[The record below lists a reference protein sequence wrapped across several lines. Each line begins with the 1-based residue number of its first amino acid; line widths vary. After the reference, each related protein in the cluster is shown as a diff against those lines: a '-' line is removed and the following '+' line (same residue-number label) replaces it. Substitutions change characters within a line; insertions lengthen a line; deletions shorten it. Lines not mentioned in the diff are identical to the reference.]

1 MKYNQMI
8 RNKSSLAVF
17 TVTVLASAIA
27 QAAPVQP
34 DAGQTMREIQKQP
47 QLTVPKVVTPL
58 RLEGE
63 LVPKGFENK
72 DVLITV
78 KSIRIEGTTI
88 FSVSELDPLVADLIG
103 PQHSLAQINAGVA
116 RITAYYRTRGYVVS
130 RAYLPEQDIRNGV
143 VVIRVLE
150 GVLDKQQVKNLSLLS
165 DDLAN
170 DYLQGIKSGSVLRAQ
185 LVDRALLLLGDT
197 PGVGGA
203 RAGLQPGSSVGT
215 TDLLVEIDP
224 SKPYTA
230 NLDVDN
236 YGNYYMGEYRIG
248 GALALNSPLNIGDQ
262 FSVRGITSG
271 SNMSYARV
279 SYQFPVGHDGFR
291 LGLAYADTRY
301 SLGKTYAGVGKHGL
315 ATSSSA
321 FATYPFIRS
330 QSTNLSGTLTW
341 ETKKLVDQTDL
352 TSTLVNKQV
361 RLFNLGLSGNHQ
373 DNLFGMGVTSLDA
386 SLVSGRLDMDAVSL
400 QTDIATAKTNGA
412 YSKAL
417 YNLNRLQR
425 VTSQDTLSFNLSGQ
439 QASKNLDSSE
449 LFSLGGANGVRAY
462 PQGEGI
468 GDQGWLTNFEIRH
481 TLLNQLQGLAFY
493 DAGTVTINRN
503 PFAAGINTR
512 HIAGVGFGLNA
523 QYGWL
528 QLKTSVAW
536 RTSGG
541 QPQSLP
547 ASVSGNPRLWAQFSG
562 VF

>member
-8 RNKSSLAVF
+8 RNKSNLAIF
-17 TVTVLASAIA
+17 AVTVLASAIA

-34 DAGQTMREIQKQP
+34 DAGQTMRELQKQP
-47 QLTVPKVVTPL
+47 LLTVPKVVTPL

-63 LVPKGFENK
+63 PVPKGFENK

-88 FSVSELDPLVADLIG
+88 FSVNELEPLVADLIG
-103 PQHSLAQINAGVA
+103 SQHSLAQINAGVA

-143 VVIRVLE
+143 VVIKVLE

-165 DDLAN
+165 DELAN
-170 DYLQGIKSGSVLRAQ
+170 QYLEKIKKGSVLQAGF
-185 LVDRALLLLGDT
+185 VDRALLLLGDT

-224 SKPYTA
+224 SKPYSA
-230 NLDVDN
+230 NLDIDN
-236 YGNYYMGEYRIG
+236 YGNYYMGEYRLG

-271 SNMSYARV
+271 QNMSYARV
-279 SYQFPVGHDGFR
+279 SYQLPVGHDGFK

-301 SLGKTYAGVGKHGL
+301 SLGKDFAAMGKHGL
-315 ATSSSA
+315 ATSSSV

-330 QSTNLSGTLTW
+330 QTTNLSGTLTW
-341 ETKKLVDQTDL
+341 ETKKLTDQTDL
-352 TSTLVNKQV
+352 TSALVNKQV

-373 DNLFGMGVTSLDA
+373 DALFGMGVTSLDT
-386 SLVSGRLDMDAVSL
+386 SLVSGRLSMDAASL
-400 QTDIATAKTNGA
+400 ALDTIQSNGA
-412 YSKAL
+412 FSKFFYS
-417 YNLNRLQR
+417 LNRLQR
-425 VTSQDTLSFNLSGQ
+425 VTSQDALSFNLSGQ
-439 QASKNLDSSE
+439 QASKNLNSSE
-449 LFSLGGANGVRAY
+449 QFSLGGANGVRAY
-462 PQGEGI
+462 PQGEGN
-468 GDQGWLTNFEIRH
+468 GDQGWLTNFEVRH
-481 TLLNQLQGLAFY
+481 TLLSQLQGLAFY

-523 QYGWL
+523 QYGWM
-528 QLKTSVAW
+528 QFKTSVAW

-541 QPQSLP
+541 QPQSVP
-547 ASVSGNPRLWAQFSG
+547 VTVNNNPRLWAQLSG